1 MRAGNV
7 PCGQRNV
14 PCGQR
19 NVPCGQ
25 GMCLAGRE
33 CALRAEECALRAGNV
48 SDGKKEH
55 LAGCGDTGPAEEAF
69 GVNRHDETRVEE

>member
-1 MRAGNV
+1 MGR
-7 PCGQRNV
+7 
-14 PCGQR
+14 
-19 NVPCGQ
+19 

-33 CALRAEECALRAGNV
+33 CALRAGNV
-48 SDGKKEH
+48 PDGKKEH